1 MASGLSR
8 GSLTVV
14 GTGIMLG
21 AHITAEAEA
30 HIRQADVAL
39 YVVTDDATAFW
50 LRSLN
55 PQARSLAE
63 HYADGKRCLDT
74 YGEMTAAILAAVR
87 AGQRVCAIFY
97 GHPGVF
103 VLPAHAAI
111 RQARA
116 EGYPAVMCP
125 GISAED
131 CLFADLGVDPG
142 RSGCQSFEA
151 TDFLIRR
158 RRFDP
163 YAALV
168 LWQVGL
174 VGELYKRPR
183 YDVRRGLAV
192 LVEVLCEHYAPGHA
206 VVIYEAAR
214 DATRSP
220 SIRRLPL
227 ADLPAAPVQPIAT
240 LYVPPRGAA
249 PVDAGMLARLGID
262 VRDLVRRR

>member
-1 MASGLSR
+1 VTAEAKR
-8 GSLTVV
+8 GSLVVV

-30 HIRQADVAL
+30 YIRQADCVL
-39 YVVTDDATAFW
+39 YMVTDEAAGWW
-50 LRSLN
+50 LRTLN
-55 PQARSLAE
+55 PRARSLAPL
-63 HYADGKRCLDT
+63 YADHKRCLDT
-74 YGEMTAAILAAVR
+74 YGEMTAAILDCVR
-87 AGQRVCAIFY
+87 AGQRVCAVFY

-116 EGYPAVMCP
+116 EGYPATLCP

-142 RSGCQSFEA
+142 RYGCQSFEA

-163 YAALV
+163 HTSLI

-174 VGELYKRPR
+174 VGELHKRPR
-183 YDVRRGLAV
+183 YDVRRGL
-192 LVEVLCEHYAPGHA
+192 EVLAQVLGEVYPPAHE
-206 VVIYEAAR
+206 VVIYTAAR
-214 DATRSP
+214 FATQP
-220 SIRRLPL
+220 PDIRRLPL
-227 ADLPAAPVQPIAT
+227 QALPTGRVQPIAT
-240 LYVPPRGAA
+240 LYVPPRAAA
-249 PVDAGMLARLGID
+249 PVDPAMLARLGID
-262 VRDLVRRR
+262 PQDLVRRW

>member
-1 MASGLSR
+1 MASAR
-8 GSLTVV
+8 GSLAVV

-30 HIRQADVAL
+30 YIRQAELVL
-39 YVVTDDATAFW
+39 YVVTDEAAAFW

-55 PQARSLAE
+55 PRARSLAP

-74 YGEMTAAILAAVR
+74 YGEMTAAILDAVR
-87 AGQRVCAIFY
+87 GGQRVCAVFY

-111 RQARA
+111 QQARA

-163 YAALV
+163 CTGLV

-183 YDVRRGLAV
+183 YEVRRGLAV
-192 LVEVLCEHYAPGHA
+192 LVEVLAESYPLRHM

-214 DATRSP
+214 DASRRP
-220 SIRRLPL
+220 SISRLPL
-227 ADLPAAPVQPIAT
+227 EELPAAIVQPIAT
-240 LYVPPRGAA
+240 LYIPPLDAA
-249 PVDAGMLARLGID
+249 PVDPAMLARLGID
-262 VRDLVRRR
+262 PRDLVRRW